1 MGKSDRKKRTPARGV
16 LFGSTRKSDLFCS
29 QIIVD
34 LVFQNLSV
42 QAVNHS
48 CFFQG
53 LTLCRRQPMQ
63 CMPAPIRIPMI
74 FVSIAINSPIVMSFE
89 IFAILKF
96 LL

>member
-53 LTLCRRQPMQ
+53 LTLCRRA
-63 CMPAPIRIPMI
+63 PAPIRIPMI